1 MHNTA
6 FPGIIEQFQTPRWR
20 EDSLCQCELKWIVLI
35 ARPEFDV
42 GVLMKPER
50 NRSDPAGPDSMRT
63 LRLIGA
69 TAALLAVLGI
79 AILVF
84 WFVIRAPRF

>member
-1 MHNTA
+1 
-6 FPGIIEQFQTPRWR
+6 
-20 EDSLCQCELKWIVLI
+20 
-35 ARPEFDV
+35 
-42 GVLMKPER
+42 MKPER
-50 NRSDPAGPDSMRT
+50 NRSDPAGSDSMRT

>member
-1 MHNTA
+1 
-6 FPGIIEQFQTPRWR
+6 
-20 EDSLCQCELKWIVLI
+20 
-35 ARPEFDV
+35 
-42 GVLMKPER
+42 MKPER
-50 NRSDPAGPDSMRT
+50 NRSGPAERDSMRT

-69 TAALLAVLGI
+69 TAAFLAVLGI